1 MNPDPAEIFDIQHIG
16 DTLSDA
22 RAWDALRKKDRAWW
36 FAFKQ
41 LVKHYILLTNF
52 YDTVPPLASGTERV
66 TAKLDA
72 LMPPPLRCTHL
83 LPRDQEDHLHLR
95 RCRARTACGHEAL
108 LRWLGRAGRAQVSRL
123 GGGRPVTVRLCAPPV
138 IVPGAGRL
146 RSSLRLT

>member
-36 FAFKQ
+36 FAFKH

-72 LMPPPLRCTHL
+72 LMPPRCG
-83 LPRDQEDHLHLR
+83 
-95 RCRARTACGHEAL
+95 ARTFCLAIKKTICISDAAQHE
-108 LRWLGRAGRAQVSRL
+108 RRAGMKPYSDGWVELVVLKFLASEVDFQ
-123 GGGRPVTVRLCAPPV
+123 
-138 IVPGAGRL
+138 
-146 RSSLRLT
+146 